1 MANWQIN
8 QLPKLSE
15 QEFSDWQ
22 LLLERR
28 TGINFDKHKH
38 MLNTGLSQR
47 LIELGIKSYRE
58 YYLQVSSGA
67 RGAAE
72 WQALLKNLTIKETRF
87 FRDPDAFLFVKEF
100 LLDYLP
106 SHNAESLEI
115 WSAAC
120 STGEEAYSLAITA
133 HQCLRSLKQQKYFG
147 VTATDI
153 CLSTLSQA
161 KRGQYA
167 KRKLEVID
175 DEMKAE
181 FFEQKDSRY
190 YINQQLKS
198 RVCFVQANL
207 VDLQQLPVR
216 NMDVIFC
223 HNVLIYFTKQVQFS
237 VLDELVTRLCP
248 GGVLIIGSAE
258 AQGWQNS
265 AVKKIEHEAVQAF
278 LKCME

>member
-87 FRDPDAFLFVKEF
+87 FRVIR
-100 LLDYLP
+100 
-106 SHNAESLEI
+106 NLE
-115 WSAAC
+115 C
-120 STGEEAYSLAITA
+120 SMFY
-133 HQCLRSLKQQKYFG
+133 R
-147 VTATDI
+147 
-153 CLSTLSQA
+153 
-161 KRGQYA
+161 
-167 KRKLEVID
+167 
-175 DEMKAE
+175 
-181 FFEQKDSRY
+181 
-190 YINQQLKS
+190 
-198 RVCFVQANL
+198 
-207 VDLQQLPVR
+207 
-216 NMDVIFC
+216 
-223 HNVLIYFTKQVQFS
+223 
-237 VLDELVTRLCP
+237 
-248 GGVLIIGSAE
+248 
-258 AQGWQNS
+258 
-265 AVKKIEHEAVQAF
+265 
-278 LKCME
+278 